1 MSIRNAYTRH
11 ARGFTAVEVLIGVA
25 LASVILIFAANTV
38 ALFINAGRVVS
49 EKTKAL
55 YLVEEGLELI
65 RFVRDES
72 WSTISSLSTSGT
84 HYLGIT
90 TSLITTTTTPEIIG
104 GFRRSFTIQNV
115 YRNTTTSDIVA
126 STTGGSVADTSSKY
140 ITLSVAWGNPTTT
153 ISMTSI
159 LADIAP

>member
-1 MSIRNAYTRH
+1 MKIRNAYTTH

-55 YLVEEGLELI
+55 YLAEEGLELV

-72 WSTISSLSTSGT
+72 WSTLSALSTSGT
-84 HYLGIT
+84 HYLGVTSSSIT
-90 TSLITTTTTPEIIG
+90 TSTTPEYID
-104 GFRRSFTIQNV
+104 GFRRSFTVKNV
-115 YRNTTTSDIVA
+115 YRNTTTNDIVA
-126 STTGGSVADTSSKY
+126 STTGGSAADTDSKY
-140 ITLSVAWGNPTTT
+140 ITVSVAWGTPTTT

-159 LADIAP
+159 LTDLTP

>member
-1 MSIRNAYTRH
+1 MRIHNVQTARI
-11 ARGFTAVEVLIGVA
+11 RGFTAVEVLVGVA

-55 YLVEEGLELI
+55 YLAEDGLELM

-72 WSTISSLSTSGT
+72 WNTISVLPVGSTR
-84 HYLGIT
+84 YLGVT
-90 TSLITTTTTPEIIG
+90 SSLITTTTTPEVID
-104 GFRRSFTIQNV
+104 GFRRSFSVQNV
-115 YRNTTTSDIVA
+115 YRDATTNDIVA

-140 ITLSVAWGNPTTT
+140 ITMSVAWGTPTTT